1 MKKNNY
7 LVLAVSALVSIFLL
21 YLWYSLGFNKIDSP
35 LDLVITIVWWAVIVL
50 LVVLIR
56 RWEAKRQR
64 LIRTVYLSPSA
75 LYNSETG
82 VKELDGAD
90 TLDAVEDVLQ
100 NLEYGFKTED
110 APAKDEFDYR
120 YVIKTDEYKP
130 AQDKDGDEA
139 ASEGE
144 NAESDQG
151 PTWKG
156 TVIKIDR
163 ESGNEETEFETPEEL
178 KAALTK

>member
-1 MKKNNY
+1 MKKSNY

-21 YLWYSLGFNKIDSP
+21 YLWYSLGFSKIDDP
-35 LDLVITIVWWAVIVL
+35 LDLVISIVWWALIVL
-50 LVVLIR
+50 LVVLIK
-56 RWEAKRQR
+56 RWEDRRQR
-64 LIRTVYLSPSA
+64 LIRTVYLSPDA

-82 VKELDGAD
+82 VKSLGGD
-90 TLDAVEDVLQ
+90 TLTAVEEVLE

-130 AQDKDGDEA
+130 AKDEDEA
-139 ASEGE
+139 A
-144 NAESDQG
+144 AEDKKTIADQE

-156 TVIKIDR
+156 TLIRIDR
-163 ESGNEETEFETPEEL
+163 ENGNEETGFKTLEEL
-178 KAALTK
+178 KTALSK